1 MTTKETIQKYFAALN
16 EKKDWDT
23 FIADGIVFTSP
34 SGKTEGKE
42 AYVKATTGFLR
53 FVKLVKIS
61 KVIVEGY
68 NASVIA
74 HYRLQGPNGHTSES
88 KIAEVFEVKNNKIK
102 SSAIFFD
109 TAAFREFV
117 AKGKE

>member
-1 MTTKETIQKYFAALN
+1 MTTKETIQKYFTALN
-16 EKKDWDT
+16 EKKDWEP
-23 FIADGIVFTSP
+23 FIADNIVFTSP
-34 SGKTEGKE
+34 GGKTEGKD
-42 AYVKATTGFLR
+42 AYVKATTNFLR

-61 KVIVEGY
+61 KLIVEGY
-68 NASVIA
+68 NASVVA
-74 HYRLQGPNGHTSES
+74 HYRLQASNGVTSES

-117 AKGKE
+117 KKSQA